1 MKKISLLL
9 TTILLTIGCNQKQK
23 EQISSQESKP
33 RLTAAEIRNQEIQ
46 DSLEQVKVDSL
57 ALIAWGDVKF
67 GMNMKEVL
75 ATEIFKGGKR
85 DGNYISMNTDK
96 IIKYKKILGL
106 NDFGLW
112 AEFEDNEL
120 YRIYTISSYRTFN
133 DIDKLYDDCDIYI
146 RQFTEKYGTPIY
158 KKDEITLSDFNS
170 EEFVYTKFQ
179 IKNKTITIV
188 LGELEQ
194 IGLYYKIFIDNDKF
208 PKKKH
213 AMTEKEIKQVRKQM
227 EETEK
232 IRNNSF

>member
-96 IIKYKKILGL
+96 IIKYKKI
-106 NDFGLW
+106 
-112 AEFEDNEL
+112 
-120 YRIYTISSYRTFN
+120 
-133 DIDKLYDDCDIYI
+133 
-146 RQFTEKYGTPIY
+146 
-158 KKDEITLSDFNS
+158 
-170 EEFVYTKFQ
+170 
-179 IKNKTITIV
+179 
-188 LGELEQ
+188 
-194 IGLYYKIFIDNDKF
+194 
-208 PKKKH
+208 
-213 AMTEKEIKQVRKQM
+213 
-227 EETEK
+227 
-232 IRNNSF
+232 